1 MRAISI
7 LKRMT
12 HLVVRALL
20 SNTTG
25 TNEIDS
31 HSEYRI
37 AVSPFRRDETGLTL
51 FQNGRMEATMV
62 AARVIT
68 QVKPHPMQHVRL

>member
-7 LKRMT
+7 LKTMT

-25 TNEIDS
+25 TNQIDS
-31 HSEYRI
+31 QSEYRI
-37 AVSPFRRDETGLTL
+37 AVSPFRDETGLTL

-62 AARVIT
+62 VARVIT
-68 QVKPHPMQHVRL
+68 QVKPYPMQHVRL